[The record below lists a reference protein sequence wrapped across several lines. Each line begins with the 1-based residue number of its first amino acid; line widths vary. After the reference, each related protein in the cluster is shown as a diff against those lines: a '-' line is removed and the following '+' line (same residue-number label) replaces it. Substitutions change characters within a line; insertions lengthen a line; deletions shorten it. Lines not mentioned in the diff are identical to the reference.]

1 LYSGLQCYT
10 KSVIKI
16 KTSIKKFCFAGLC
29 YPRLHLCNWLV
40 DNVVNN
46 VEFSQIIIFTDE
58 SWYHTSGYLNS
69 QTIRIWSSENPH
81 EIVEQAFYGKKIVVL
96 AGFSQRRII
105 GPIFFQDYH

>member
-1 LYSGLQCYT
+1 MLHKNFHLDPYRVTTVQELKPAY
-10 KSVIKI
+10 
-16 KTSIKKFCFAGLC
+16 

-69 QTIRIWSSENPH
+69 KTMRIWSSENPH